1 MIAHRRPKQKT
12 DPLHIPSKYSYENM
26 MKRHTLKHASIQFR
40 NDLLKS
46 QARAMYQNEY
56 DRVNSMLNNHLLNN
70 THPDYERLVNRRS
83 ELKKLAERALY
94 NHEVE

>member
-40 NDLLKS
+40 NDLIKS
-46 QARAMYQNEY
+46 QARALYQNEY
-56 DRVNSMLNNHLLNN
+56 DRVNSMLNNNLLKN
-70 THPDYERLVNRRS
+70 THTDHNRLVNRRT
-83 ELKKLAERALY
+83 ELKKLVQGALY

>member
-56 DRVNSMLNNHLLNN
+56 DSVNSILNNHLLNN
-70 THPDYERLVNRRS
+70 THTDYERLVNRRS
-83 ELKKLAERALY
+83 VLKKLAERALY
-94 NHEVE
+94 NHDVE